1 MKTMSRWLSSTGAVA
16 VFAALGF
23 QGASAQGVTANG
35 VVYSQFQ
42 YQLADSANHASAFD
56 VKRAYLDFKKTWDG
70 GIQTRVTADLYRDAN
85 GSLNYRLKYAYF
97 AWTPEDSPLTL
108 KFGQIHT
115 PWLDW
120 EEGLWEYRM
129 QGTMPLE
136 RAGYITSSDLGAG
149 VDGAWGQ
156 QKFNMQFVVMNGE
169 GYHGAEGDQHKD
181 VAMRGSLRLLS
192 SDDGGSRGGLR
203 ITGMAHVGATIG
215 GGTRNR
221 MVGMLSYKS
230 KLYTLAGQAG
240 RVTNSA
246 TSAAPDVKADV
257 MSIYGVAKV
266 PDSKVSFLARLDRTD
281 PNVDAANDKQTRFI
295 GGVSYQL
302 SPQVRVLLDLD
313 HVSYEG
319 GPPSAAAAAQ
329 RSTLLFQTQFV
340 F

>member
-1 MKTMSRWLSSTGAVA
+1 MGAVA
-16 VFAALGF
+16 VLAALGT

-42 YQLADSANHASAFD
+42 YQLGDSANHASAFD
-56 VKRAYLDFKKTWDG
+56 VKRAYLDFKGKFDG
-70 GIQTRVTADLYRDAN
+70 GIQTRVTADLYRDSN

-97 AWTPEDSPLTL
+97 AWTPENSPLTF

-115 PWLDW
+115 AWLDW
-120 EEGLWEYRM
+120 EEGLWDYRM

-149 VDGAWGQ
+149 VDGAWAD
-156 QKFNMQFVVMNGE
+156 QKFNMQFTVINGE

-181 VAMRGSLRLLS
+181 VEFRGSLRLLT

-203 ITGMAHVGATIG
+203 LTGMAHVGATTG
-215 GGTRNR
+215 GGTRDR

-230 KLYTLAGQAG
+230 KLYTVAGQFA

-246 TSAAPDVKADV
+246 TSADPDVKADV
-257 MSIYGVAKV
+257 LSVYGVAHV
-266 PDSKVSFLARLDRTD
+266 PDSKVAFLARVDRWD
-281 PNVDAANDKQTRFI
+281 PNTAVSNDKQTRFI

-302 SPQVRVLLDLD
+302 SPQVRLLLDLD

-319 GPPSAAAAAQ
+319 GAPSPAAYAQ